1 MDVAETRQEAYEK
14 LIETEDRLIRQLET
28 CELAQ
33 EAILDQRSVC
43 EEVPD
48 LEAVEVILKSIL
60 ALDAKLRLE
69 LLVLRL
75 EKKKLVRKQKNHPL

>member
-1 MDVAETRQEAYEK
+1 MDVAKTHQEAYEK

-28 CELAQ
+28 CELTQ

-43 EEVPD
+43 EEVPY

-69 LLVLRL
+69 LMGLRL
-75 EKKKLVRKQKNHPL
+75 EKKKLGRKPKTKPL